1 MKSIDQ
7 KFKITV
13 LESSDEHPSY
23 FSEMKKMAI
32 EQLDRSYAPY
42 SGFHVGAALVLEDGI
57 ICGGSN
63 QENAS
68 YPLCMCAERTALY
81 HMAALHN
88 APIVALAVTAKY
100 KGELV
105 KEPAAPCGACRQVI
119 LEYEERQNQAIKI
132 YLIGADKSYCF
143 ESAKS
148 LLPMS
153 FGRDN
158 LL

>member
-13 LESSDEHPSY
+13 LQSSDEHPSY
-23 FSEMKKMAI
+23 FSEMKAMAI
-32 EQLDRSYAPY
+32 AQLDRSYAPY
-42 SGFHVGAALVLEDGI
+42 SKFHVGASVVLEDGT

-68 YPLCMCAERTALY
+68 YPLCMCAERAALY
-81 HMAALHN
+81 HQAALHN
-88 APIVALAVTAKY
+88 APIVALAVTARY
-100 KGELV
+100 KDELV
-105 KEPAAPCGACRQVI
+105 DEPAAPCGACRQVI
-119 LEYEERQNQAIKI
+119 LEYEERQEKDIEI
-132 YLIGADKSYCF
+132 YIIGRTKTYRF

-148 LLPMS
+148 LLPLS